1 MAVERQATIVGAS
14 VAGLATACALVER
27 GWSVTVLER
36 RPDLSEGGRAILLQ
50 PNGLTPLERLGA
62 LGRVRER
69 GQRLSR
75 VVFYG
80 RHHRPVAFSDFGELR
95 HPHPYA
101 VEIRP
106 QALRGALAERLAE
119 LGGAPPG
126 LGCELVGLAR
136 SGDAVTGARYRD
148 AEGREHELEAAC
160 IVGADGPDS
169 TVRERLG
176 IGGRR
181 FPAPDL
187 YLLGT
192 VGVDGGSDELSVHC
206 GPDYGDGVVPLG
218 DGTYFWDRVTS
229 ANRAAVESRDLDAWR
244 RVYEGRLPPD
254 SGIPAAVASWDQ
266 LTLIHVRPFW
276 AADQIADG
284 AALAGDAAGVVHPHS
299 AQGANL
305 ALEDAV
311 ALGEVLAGHTGP
323 EAVPRRLLDAYR
335 RPRQRRRRR
344 FVLQS
349 LLAAGTMDAPH
360 PAWRAVR
367 AANFAWSRVG
377 RARRALLRLE
387 TGLS

>member
-1 MAVERQATIVGAS
+1 MAFERHAAIVGAS
-14 VAGLATACALVER
+14 VAGLAAACALVER
-27 GWSVTVLER
+27 RWSVTVLER
-36 RPDLSEGGRAILLQ
+36 RPDLLEGGRAILLQ

-80 RHHRPVAFSDFGELR
+80 RNHQEVAFSDFGELR

-106 QALRGALAERLAE
+106 QALRSSLAERLAE
-119 LGGAPPG
+119 LGGEGPR
-126 LGCELVGLAR
+126 LGCQLVGLVR
-136 SGDAVTGARYRD
+136 SGETVTGVRYRE
-148 AEGREHELEAAC
+148 AEGRERQLEAAC

-169 TVRERLG
+169 TVRESLG
-176 IGGRR
+176 IGCRR

-187 YLLGT
+187 YVLGT
-192 VGVDGGSDELSVHC
+192 VSVGGVSQELSVHC
-206 GPDYGDGVVPLG
+206 GPGYGDGVVPLG
-218 DGTYFWDRVTS
+218 DGTYFWDRVTQE
-229 ANRAAVESRDLDAWR
+229 NRAAVESRDLGGWR
-244 RVYEGRLPPD
+244 QVYEGRLPPE
-254 SGIPAAVASWDQ
+254 SEVPAAVASWEQ
-266 LTLIHVRPFW
+266 LTLVRVRPFW
-276 AADQIADG
+276 AIDQIAEA
-284 AALAGDAAGVVHPHS
+284 AALAGDSAGVVHPHS

-311 ALGEVLAGHTGP
+311 ALGEVLAGHTTTEP
-323 EAVPRRLLDAYR
+323 VPRGLLQAYGTPR
-335 RPRQRRRRR
+335 RRRRRR

-349 LLAAGTMDAPH
+349 LLAAGTMDAPNA
-360 PAWRAVR
+360 AWRAVR

-377 RARRALLRLE
+377 PARRALLRLE